1 MGLNTQFPE
10 WMQRAT
16 DSNRAAGAQLG
27 QNILQGLRFQQGVK
41 QQEFENQNLL
51 QQQALQN
58 RNLTEIQDAQ
68 LLINQSQATMQRLAA
83 QKAALDA
90 ERRVQGD
97 SADADLLALDTEFAS
112 SPNGYNNENE
122 ARLYQFVREKPG
134 ARFSSLYPQLIKK
147 FEIYRESE
155 RDLTRRET
163 ELAAQ
168 MALAATKPAR
178 TSAAFNDSLRIAESM
193 AARGEI
199 PADQVEKKA
208 EELYAY
214 KEKTATMKNA
224 EFAVDAALKAGFE
237 GDPAKLMEIAANNNG
252 KIPIMTE
259 QNVVKFGERAA
270 VLELTD
276 SVLDKV
282 DQFNAKY
289 GKDAIDSYVGQF
301 DAPFDQAL
309 DLIRKRGAPKDLD
322 ALEILQTFEDVRT
335 GKIKANSGLTVTKA
349 EQDRMDKVI
358 GTTLNKNFVSAL
370 KTFNNNDRAVYK
382 TQLEGFSD
390 RIIPD
395 SIKRPL
401 SVKRR
406 ELYPAEQ
413 KTQAPRAPSGSP
425 VTINTQ
431 AEYDSLPSGSKYV
444 DSTGKVKTKR

>member
-41 QQEFENQNLL
+41 QQAFENRQVE
-51 QQQALQN
+51 LQN
-58 RNLTEIQDAQ
+58 RNLAEIQDAQ
-68 LLINQSQATMQRLAA
+68 LLINQSQATLQRLAA

-90 ERRVQGD
+90 DRRVLGD

-112 SPNGYNNENE
+112 SPNGYNIENE
-122 ARLYQFVREKPG
+122 ARLYQFAREKPG
-134 ARFSSLYPQLIKK
+134 VRFSSLYPQLLKK
-147 FEIYRESE
+147 FEVARDFD

-168 MALAATKPAR
+168 MTLASTKPAR
-178 TSAAFNDSLRIAESM
+178 TSAAFNDSLLIAESM

-199 PADQVEKKA
+199 PADQIQKKA

-214 KEKTATMKNA
+214 KEKTATMKNT

-237 GDPAKLMEIAANNNG
+237 GDRAKLMEIAANNNG

-259 QNVVKFGERAA
+259 ANVVKFGERAA

-289 GKDAIDSYVGQF
+289 GKDAIDAYVGQF
-301 DAPFDQAL
+301 DAPLDQVL
-309 DLIRKRGAPKDLD
+309 DVIRKRKSPKDLD
-322 ALEILQTFEDVRT
+322 ALEIIQTFEDVRT

-349 EQDRMDKVI
+349 EQERMDKVI
-358 GTTLNKNFVSAL
+358 GTTLNRNFISAL
-370 KTFNNNDRAVYK
+370 KTFNNNDRDVYK
-382 TQLEGFSD
+382 TQLESFSD
-390 RIIPD
+390 RIVPD
-395 SIKRPL
+395 SLKKPI

-406 ELYPAEQ
+406 ELYPKSGGTLTREQ
-413 KTQAPRAPSGSP
+413 AAQFLRDAGGDKERARQLARDAGFSF
-425 VTINTQ
+425 
-431 AEYDSLPSGSKYV
+431 
-444 DSTGKVKTKR
+444 